1 MKITEKI
8 KNKINEIQNRNNPE
22 SIAGNVADAYLER
35 KENKEKDPMDHTA
48 DEIVQTLKKNPD
60 DKKKDI
66 LAKIIDNKKIPD
78 EMLPKL
84 ATRISKDPEI
94 PDSVIPEAV
103 NRADTSISIEA
114 INNIIENG
122 EVNAR
127 DRIELIKQVEDTKS
141 KKEGVKSELKRL
153 YKDCEQKRDAEVT
166 GRIGEITKI
175 LSKEDIDQ
183 DIQGWIQTVIAR
195 KMAENFYSDTKKGT
209 KIFTFTTI
217 EPLEDMIEKDIAT
230 DVENEYRKIE
240 EERQAKKGRFNKEE
254 FETQLYKELGKQI
267 GIKYEDTGVF
277 IIPQSNNMKNMNE
290 EQKTSFIKSIQNH
303 AKKILTKDEI
313 IDIDEQ
319 IRGVSENSQI
329 KESTIIKAI
338 KELPKDGKNDKIDML
353 TEILQNPKIYET
365 IKQLQESGLLNELE
379 KLPKEKREKTIE
391 AVNSTINK
399 REKYKVAKN
408 TPQIK
413 GARFS
418 DKPTIDG
425 KIR

>member
-1 MKITEKI
+1 MKITDRI
-8 KNKINEIQNRNNPE
+8 KNKINEIKNRNNPE

-48 DEIVQTLKKNPD
+48 EEVMQILKTHPD
-60 DKKKDI
+60 IKRSI
-66 LAKIIDNKKIPD
+66 LANILENDSIPD
-78 EMLPKL
+78 RVFEKV

-103 NRADTSISIEA
+103 NRADTSISMES
-114 INNIIENG
+114 INNILENG
-122 EVNAR
+122 EVNAK

-141 KKEGVKSELKRL
+141 KKQGVKSELKRL
-153 YKDCEQKRDAEVT
+153 YKDCDTKRDAEVT
-166 GRIGEITKI
+166 DRIEEIIKI
-175 LSKEDIDQ
+175 LNKEDIDK

-195 KMAENFYSDTKKGT
+195 KMAENFYSDTKQGT

-217 EPLEDMIEKDIAT
+217 EPIEDMIEKDIAT
-230 DVENEYRKIE
+230 DVKNEYKKIE
-240 EERQAKKGRFNKEE
+240 EEQQSKKGRFIKEE

-267 GIKYEDTGVF
+267 GIRYEETGAF
-277 IIPQSNNMKNMNE
+277 IIPQSNNIKKMNE
-290 EQKTSFIKSIQNH
+290 EQKNRFINAIQIYSR
-303 AKKILTKDEI
+303 KQLTKDEI

-329 KESTIIKAI
+329 KESTIIKKI
-338 KELPKDGKNDKIDML
+338 KELPKEGKNTKIDML
-353 TEILQNPKIYET
+353 TEILQDEKLFGT
-365 IKQLQESGLLNELE
+365 IKELKESGLLE
-379 KLPKEKREKTIE
+379 KLESMPTEKRQKTIG
-391 AVNSTINK
+391 AISSTIDK

-418 DKPTIDG
+418 EKPTIDG
-425 KIR
+425 ESR

>member
-8 KNKINEIQNRNNPE
+8 KKFMNRNNPE
-22 SIAGNVADAYLER
+22 LIAGNVADAYLER
-35 KENKEKDPMDHTA
+35 KENGEKNPMDHTTE
-48 DEIVQTLKKNPD
+48 EIMQILKKNPYIEQA
-60 DKKKDI
+60 I
-66 LAKIIDNKKIPD
+66 LAKILENDNIPD
-78 EMLPKL
+78 RIFEKV
-84 ATRISKDPEI
+84 ATRISKDEEI

-103 NRADTSISIEA
+103 NRADTSISIES

-183 DIQGWIQTVIAR
+183 DIQEWIQTVIAR
-195 KMAENFYSDTKKGT
+195 KMAENYYSDTKKGT
-209 KIFTFTTI
+209 KIFTFTII

-230 DVENEYRKIE
+230 NVENEYRKIE
-240 EERQAKKGRFNKEE
+240 EERQIKKGRFNKEE
-254 FETQLYKELGKQI
+254 FETQLYRKLGKQI
-267 GIKYEDTGVF
+267 GIRYEDTGVF
-277 IIPQSNNMKNMNE
+277 IIPQSNNMKKMNK
-290 EQKTSFIKSIQNH
+290 EQKTSFIKAIQNY
-303 AKKILTKDEI
+303 AKKPLTKDEI

-329 KESTIIKAI
+329 KESTIIKKI

-353 TEILQNPKIYET
+353 TEILQNPKMYET

-379 KLPKEKREKTIE
+379 KLPKEKRGKTIE

-425 KIR
+425 ESR

>member
-1 MKITEKI
+1 MKITDRI
-8 KNKINEIQNRNNPE
+8 KKFMNRNNPE
-22 SIAGNVADAYLER
+22 LIAGNVADAYLER

-60 DKKKDI
+60 KRKDI

-94 PDSVIPEAV
+94 PDSVIPAAV
-103 NRADTSISIEA
+103 NSADTSISMEA

-153 YKDCEQKRDAEVT
+153 YKDCETKRDAEVT

-195 KMAENFYSDTKKGT
+195 KMAENFYSEIKQGT

-240 EERQAKKGRFNKEE
+240 EERQPKKGRFSKEE

-277 IIPQSNNMKNMNE
+277 IIPQSKNIKKMDE
-290 EQKTSFIKSIQNH
+290 EQKTKFIKSIQTY
-303 AKKILTKDEI
+303 ARRPLTKEEI

-329 KESTIIKAI
+329 KESTIIKTI
-338 KELPKDGKNDKIDML
+338 KELPKDSKNDKIDML
-353 TEILQNPKIYET
+353 TEILQNPKMYET
-365 IKQLQESGLLNELE
+365 IKQLQESGLLKELE
-379 KLPKEKREKTIE
+379 KLPKEKREKTMKV
-391 AVNSTINK
+391 VNSTINK

-413 GARFS
+413 GAKFS
-418 DKPTIDG
+418 SKPTID
-425 KIR
+425 REER